1 MQPGLRLHKEA
12 GMSSSLGK
20 PDSRSEISFSGSRA
34 IGWQVSLHSYA
45 WSPPT
50 DVYETENNFVVRV
63 EAAGMR
69 ESDFSINAEDNF
81 LVISGVRSESPEW
94 RAYRQMEIRFG
105 EFSTTIELPLGV
117 DVSKADADYK
127 DGFLNV
133 ILPKLKP
140 TNIIIKG

>member
-1 MQPGLRLHKEA
+1 MTSLLRKSDPQTAH
-12 GMSSSLGK
+12 
-20 PDSRSEISFSGSRA
+20 SFSGLRG
-34 IGWQVSLHSYA
+34 IGWQVGIHSYS

-50 DVYETENNFVVRV
+50 DVYETESSFVVRV
-63 EAAGMR
+63 EVAGMR
-69 ESDFSINAEDNF
+69 ESDFTINTDENF
-81 LVISGVRSESPEW
+81 LFISGVRSESSER

-105 EFSTTIELPLGV
+105 EFSTAVEIPLGV

-140 TNIIIKG
+140 TNITIEG

>member
-1 MQPGLRLHKEA
+1 
-12 GMSSSLGK
+12 MSSS
-20 PDSRSEISFSGSRA
+20 PRMADSRKESSFSGARA
-34 IGWQVSLHSYA
+34 IGWQVNLHSYA
-45 WSPPT
+45 WTPPT
-50 DVYETENNFVVRV
+50 DVYETETSFVVRV

-69 ESDFSINAEDNF
+69 ESDFTINVEDNF
-81 LVISGVRSESPEW
+81 MVISGVRSESPEW

-105 EFSTTIELPLGV
+105 EFSTSIELPLGV

-140 TNIIIKG
+140 TSVIIKG

>member
-1 MQPGLRLHKEA
+1 
-12 GMSSSLGK
+12 MSSSLRK
-20 PDSRSEISFSGSRA
+20 PDSRTDSSFSGARA
-34 IGWQVSLHSYA
+34 VGWQVSLHSYA

-50 DVYETENNFVVRV
+50 DVYETETNFVVRV

-69 ESDFSINAEDNF
+69 ESDFTINVEDNF
-81 LVISGVRSESPEW
+81 LVISGIRSESPEW

-105 EFSTTIELPLGV
+105 EFSTTIEIPLGV

-133 ILPKLKP
+133 LLPKLKP

>member
-1 MQPGLRLHKEA
+1 MSALLRKA
-12 GMSSSLGK
+12 
-20 PDSRSEISFSGSRA
+20 DSRTESSFSGTRA

-50 DVYETENNFVVRV
+50 DVYETENNFVIRV

-69 ESDFSINAEDNF
+69 ESDFTINAEDNF
-81 LVISGVRSESPEW
+81 LVISGVRTESPEW

-140 TNIIIKG
+140 TSVIIKG

>member
-1 MQPGLRLHKEA
+1 
-12 GMSSSLGK
+12 MSSL
-20 PDSRSEISFSGSRA
+20 SRKVTHPTELLLSGVRA
-34 IGWQVSLHSYA
+34 IGWQVSVHSYA

-50 DVYETENNFVVRV
+50 DVYETEASFVVRV
-63 EAAGMR
+63 EVAGMR
-69 ESDFSINAEDNF
+69 ESDFTINAEDNF

-105 EFSTTIELPLGV
+105 EFSTAVELPPGV

-140 TNIIIKG
+140 TNVTIKG

>member
-1 MQPGLRLHKEA
+1 
-12 GMSSSLGK
+12 MSTLAWK
-20 PDSRSEISFSGSRA
+20 PAQTEHSFSALKA
-34 IGWQVSLHSYA
+34 IGWQVGLHSYA

-50 DVYETENNFVVRV
+50 DVYENDSSFIVRV
-63 EAAGMR
+63 EVAGMR
-69 ESDFSINAEDNF
+69 DSDFAINIEDNF

-105 EFSTTIELPLGV
+105 EFSTAIELPLGV

-133 ILPKLKP
+133 ILPKIKP

>member
-1 MQPGLRLHKEA
+1 
-12 GMSSSLGK
+12 MSSLLRK
-20 PDSRSEISFSGSRA
+20 ADARTEISFSGARA
-34 IGWQVSLHSYA
+34 VGWQVNLHSYA

-50 DVYETENNFVVRV
+50 DVYETEANFVVRV
-63 EAAGMR
+63 EAAGMH
-69 ESDFSINAEDNF
+69 ESDFKIDAHENY
-81 LVISGVRSESPEW
+81 LIISGVRSETPEW

-105 EFSTTIELPLGV
+105 EFSTAIELPLGV
-117 DVSKADADYK
+117 DVNKAEADYK

>member
-1 MQPGLRLHKEA
+1 MSAVLRRA
-12 GMSSSLGK
+12 
-20 PDSRSEISFSGSRA
+20 DSRTESSFSGTRA

-69 ESDFSINAEDNF
+69 ESDFTINAEDNF

-105 EFSTTIELPLGV
+105 EFSTAIELPLGV

-127 DGFLNV
+127 DGFLNI
-133 ILPKLKP
+133 ILPKIKP